1 MRGRADRKTG
11 TMTAPTSPPDKSP
24 GAQRRRFLRLPVHTA
39 DLTASVTVFLIAL
52 PLSLGIALAT
62 GAPLQAGLVAAAVG
76 GIVVGLLGGAPLQVS
91 GPAAGLTVVTAD
103 LINQY
108 GWRTT
113 CALVVAAGVVQLGLG
128 FLRVARSALA
138 VSPAIVHGML
148 SGIGITIALAQLHIV
163 LGGRPESSATANALA
178 LPGQLMN
185 PHLAAVSVG
194 LLTVG
199 VLLLWPRLSGRRM
212 RYLRKAPAAL
222 VAVLFATGVTT
233 LAGLDLP
240 RVDLPSW
247 RSHALPEAP
256 DGPVLGL
263 IAAVLTVTLVAGVES
278 LLSAVAVDKL
288 AAARPGSVEIQVPR
302 ANLDRELRGQ
312 GAGNIVSGLLGGL
325 PVTGV
330 AVRSTANVT
339 AGAVSRASTVMH
351 GVWVILAAALL
362 VGALELIPLAVL
374 AALVMAVGIQMVN
387 MHHLRNVVRHREAP
401 AYVATVAGVVL
412 LGVLE
417 GVGVGIVV
425 AVAVALHRLARTR
438 IGVEQSGEDAY
449 RVRVHGQLTFLA
461 VPRLSRALAQVPE
474 GSDVLLELHGSFI
487 DHAAHETLHHWSSTH
502 TRLGG
507 TVSLSGSENLRELA
521 RS

>member
-1 MRGRADRKTG
+1 
-11 TMTAPTSPPDKSP
+11 MTAPTTPPEKNT
-24 GAQRRRFLRLPVHTA
+24 GTRRSRLPRLQVRTA
-39 DLTASVTVFLIAL
+39 DAAASVTVFLIAL

-103 LINQY
+103 LINEY

-148 SGIGITIALAQLHIV
+148 SGIGITIALAQIHIV
-163 LGGRPESSATANALA
+163 LGGRPESSAVANALA

-185 PHLAAVSVG
+185 PQFAAVSAGV
-194 LLTVG
+194 LTVG
-199 VLLLWPRLSGRRM
+199 VLIAWPRLSGHRLRH
-212 RYLRKAPAAL
+212 LRKAPAAL
-222 VAVLFATGVTT
+222 VAVVFAAGVTT

-278 LLSAVAVDKL
+278 LLSAVAIDKL
-288 AAARPGSVEIQVPR
+288 AAARPGASEAPVPR
-302 ANLDRELRGQ
+302 ADLDRELRGQ

-351 GVWVILAAALL
+351 GAWVILASALL

-387 MHHLRNVVRHREAP
+387 IHHLRNVMHHREAP
-401 AYVATVAGVVL
+401 AYVATVVGVVL

-417 GVGVGIVV
+417 GVGVGIAV
-425 AVAVALHRLARTR
+425 AVAVALHRLAHTR
-438 IGVEQSGEDAY
+438 IGVERSGDGAY

-461 VPRLSRALAQVPE
+461 VPRLSRALAEVPA
-474 GSDVLLELHGSFI
+474 GSRVRVELHGSFI
-487 DHAAHETLHHWSSTH
+487 DHAAHEALHHWSSTH

-507 TVSLSGSENLRELA
+507 TVSLSGDEKLKEPA